1 MTRRE
6 LQGKGAEAL
15 GDAESRAWERRS
27 ITRILG
33 FEDAFQ
39 RKRWELNWARARVHR
54 SSVRPAEIPGGRA

>member
-15 GDAESRAWERRS
+15 GDAASRAWERRS

-39 RKRWELNWARARVHR
+39 RK
-54 SSVRPAEIPGGRA
+54 

>member
-1 MTRRE
+1 MTQRGLSCPVSLTEEVTRVMTRRE

-15 GDAESRAWERRS
+15 GDAASRAWERKS

-39 RKRWELNWARARVHR
+39 RK
-54 SSVRPAEIPGGRA
+54 

>member
-1 MTRRE
+1 MTQRGLSCPVSLTEEVMRVMTRRE

-15 GDAESRAWERRS
+15 GDAASRAWERRS

-39 RKRWELNWARARVHR
+39 RK
-54 SSVRPAEIPGGRA
+54 